1 MCARVCARVCVCVCV
16 VCGSAHRLAGVPHHN
31 TVTDTFPSPIVQ
43 ILLTLLGG
51 LTVSAGVAA
60 SDSSTV
66 LGIWHA
72 VLLACLAAA
81 CCLALSIDVLCVC
94 LMLKQTRV
102 GIILV
107 FLNVVATFIQI
118 VASFCE
124 YTLPLALLVEGVCV
138 GYGVCDAS
146 LCAPSWCDRPRGI
159 RAVRADEVEG
169 GARHV
174 ELLEGV
180 HGMWRREA
188 NARAWGTTWE
198 YKGREGQEG

>member
-1 MCARVCARVCVCVCV
+1 MCARVCVCV
-16 VCGSAHRLAGVPHHN
+16 VCGSAHRLAGVPRHN

-66 LGIWHA
+66 LY
-72 VLLACLAAA
+72 LAFGMQSCSRG
-81 CCLALSIDVLCVC
+81 CLALSIDVLCVC
-94 LMLKQTRV
+94 PMLKQTRV

-124 YTLPLALLVEGVCV
+124 YTLPPALLVEGCLCGLRCV
-138 GYGVCDAS
+138 
-146 LCAPSWCDRPRGI
+146 
-159 RAVRADEVEG
+159 
-169 GARHV
+169 
-174 ELLEGV
+174 
-180 HGMWRREA
+180 
-188 NARAWGTTWE
+188 
-198 YKGREGQEG
+198 